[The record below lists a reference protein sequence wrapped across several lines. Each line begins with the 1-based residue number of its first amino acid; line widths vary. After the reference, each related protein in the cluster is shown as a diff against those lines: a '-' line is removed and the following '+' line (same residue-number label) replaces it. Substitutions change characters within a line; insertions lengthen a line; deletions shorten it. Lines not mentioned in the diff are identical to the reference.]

1 MQLSARELAALLKG
15 TVEGDPEVLVDRPS
29 KIEDGGE
36 GTISFL
42 ANLKYE
48 SYIYQTHPTILVVDR
63 TFQPRQQ
70 LPSTLI
76 RVDDVYAAVALLM
89 SKFGEITNQSKG
101 ISDQALIH
109 PSAQIGKDVA
119 IGAFTVIGEGAVIGD
134 GCHILPQVYVGKNVK
149 IGKGSLLFPGA
160 KVMNNSVIGDRC
172 ILQPNVVIGSDGFG
186 FAPLPDGTYTKIAHA
201 GNVIL
206 EDEVEIGANTTID
219 RASIGS
225 TIIKKGAKLDNLIQI
240 GHSAEVGE
248 NTVIAAQAGIAG
260 SAKIGKSCRIGGQA
274 GFVGHIKVAD
284 GTEVQAQSG
293 VAGPVKD
300 PNTKLFGSPA
310 IPYGDYVRS
319 YVVFKKLPELYRK
332 INELEKRLNQNL

>member
-15 TVEGDPEVLVDRPS
+15 TVEGNPDVIVDRPS

-36 GTISFL
+36 GTVSFL

-48 SYIYQTHPTILVVDR
+48 PFAYQTNPSILVVDHA
-63 TFQPRQQ
+63 FQPRQALQ
-70 LPSTLI
+70 STLI
-76 RVDDVYAAVALLM
+76 RVDNVYASVALLM
-89 SKFGEITNQSKG
+89 SKFGDMTNEVKE
-101 ISDQALIH
+101 ISDNALVH
-109 PSAQIGKDVA
+109 SSAQIGKEVS
-119 IGAFTVIGEGAVIGD
+119 IGSFSIIEEGAIIGD
-134 GCHILPQVYVGKNVK
+134 GCQIFPQVYIGKNVR
-149 IGKGSLLFPGA
+149 IGKEALLYPGV

-186 FAPLPDGTYTKIAHA
+186 FAPLEDGSYTKIAHA

-206 EDEVEIGANTTID
+206 EDEVEIGSNTTID

-240 GHSAEVGE
+240 GHSAEIGE

-293 VAGPVKD
+293 VAGPIKD

-319 YVVFKKLPELYRK
+319 YVVFKKLPELYKK
-332 INELEKRLNQNL
+332 INELEKKLNQK